1 MPALIEATEM
11 MIQHVDIITMVP
23 NSFIQQLRA
32 YNVEQAKNGHQKV
45 KTPFFRMC
53 SKFAA
58 KDTIFDKS
66 EIYKN
71 PLFEKKYDLREKMRF
86 LEKKI

>member
-45 KTPFFRMC
+45 TTLTFFGQNSDKIMRFLTK
-53 SKFAA
+53 SKKKRFLT
-58 KDTIFDKS
+58 KLKKGFFDK
-66 EIYKN
+66 
-71 PLFEKKYDLREKMRF
+71 LEKKYV
-86 LEKKI
+86 